1 MYNGRRPIRSITY
14 FSHIMHLLDLQK
26 QVIIIEEGGFRME
39 QSELKR
45 WDIELRGR
53 NFVIETGKYAKQA
66 NGSVLVR
73 YGDSVV
79 LVTATM
85 SDPREGIDFFP
96 LMVNYEER
104 VYAIGK
110 IPGSITRREGRPR
123 DVATLAARLIDRP
136 LRPLFPKGFYNDV
149 QIIATVLSVDN
160 DCEPDILAMNGASAA
175 LMLSDIPFDG
185 PMAGVKVGLVD
196 ERLVINPTEE
206 ERKNSR
212 LDLTVAGTKKAVL
225 MVEAGA
231 NEVSEETMIEAIE
244 LAHEEIKKL
253 VEFQEKMTAEA
264 GKEKIDFLPPE
275 IDVELEKEV
284 RDYATESI
292 NKALR
297 TVEKLTR
304 NTKIDEIKEEAISYF
319 KEKYQDDEEA
329 AVKMKQ
335 VSEILEQITKEELRK
350 MISEEGVRPDG
361 RSPEE
366 IRPIWCEVGVLP
378 RVHGSGVFTRG
389 QTQALSVVTLG
400 ATSDE
405 QILFGLGE
413 EETKRYMHHYNF
425 PPYSVGETSPLR
437 SPGRREIGHGALGE
451 RALDPMIPSQE
462 EFPYTIRVVSEVLES
477 NGSTSQASICG
488 STLALMDA
496 GVPIKEPVAGIAMG
510 LIKEGDKVTILS
522 DIQGLEDFNGDMDF
536 KVAGTKN
543 GITALQMD
551 IKIQGISKEILKRAL
566 EQARKGRLHILD
578 KMLEVIDKPRPELS
592 PYAPLM
598 ITMKIDPE
606 KIRFVIG
613 PGGKMIN
620 KIIDETGV
628 TIDINDD
635 GSVFIM
641 SDNQENGE
649 KARKMI
655 HDLTRDVVVGEI
667 YEGTVK
673 KIMNFGA
680 FVEFLPGQEGLVH
693 ISQLADHHVEKV
705 EDEVKLGD
713 KIPVKVTKIDNQGR
727 INLSRKDALKEME

>member
-1 MYNGRRPIRSITY
+1 
-14 FSHIMHLLDLQK
+14 
-26 QVIIIEEGGFRME
+26 ME
-39 QSELKR
+39 QTELKK
-45 WDIELRGR
+45 WELELQDR
-53 NFVIETGKYAKQA
+53 NLTIETGKYAKQA

-85 SDPREGIDFFP
+85 SDPREGIEFFP

-149 QIIATVLSVDN
+149 QVVATVLSVDN
-160 DCEPDILAMNGASAA
+160 DCEPDILAMNGASLA
-175 LMLSDIPFDG
+175 LMISDIPFYG

-196 ERLVINPTEE
+196 DKLVINPIEE
-206 ERKNSR
+206 ERKNSK
-212 LDLTVAGTKKAVL
+212 LDLTVAGTKDAVM

-231 NEVSEETMIEAIE
+231 NEVSEEIMIDAIE

-253 VEFQEKMTAEA
+253 VEFQEKITAEV
-264 GKEKIDFLPPE
+264 GKEKVEVQPPPKN
-275 IDVELEKEV
+275 DELENEV
-284 RDYATESI
+284 RNYATEKI

-297 TVEKLTR
+297 TIEKLNR
-304 NTKIDEIKEEAISYF
+304 NTKIDEIKEEASNYF
-319 KEKYQDDEEA
+319 AEKYQDDENFSTIL
-329 AVKMKQ
+329 KQ
-335 VSEILEQITKEELRK
+335 VSEILEQVTKEQLRK
-350 MISEEGVRPDG
+350 MIAEEEIRPDG
-361 RSPEE
+361 RRPEE

-496 GVPIKEPVAGIAMG
+496 GVPIKNPVAGIAMG
-510 LIKEGDKVTILS
+510 LIKEGDNVKILS

-551 IKIQGISKEILKRAL
+551 IKIHGISKKVLVKAL

-578 KMLEVIDKPRPELS
+578 KMLEVIDRPRPELS

-598 ITMKIDPE
+598 MTLKIDPE

-628 TIDINDD
+628 SIDINDD
-635 GSVFIM
+635 GTVFIM

-655 HDLTRDVVVGEI
+655 HNLTREVEVGEI

-693 ISQLADHHVEKV
+693 ISQLADHHVDKV

-713 KIPVKVTKIDNQGR
+713 KMPVKVTKIDNQGR

>member
-1 MYNGRRPIRSITY
+1 M
-14 FSHIMHLLDLQK
+14 
-26 QVIIIEEGGFRME
+26 
-39 QSELKR
+39 LKK
-45 WDIELRGR
+45 WEYELREKK
-53 NFVIETGKYAKQA
+53 FTIETGKYAKQA
-66 NGSVLVR
+66 NGSVLVK

-85 SDPREGIDFFP
+85 SEPREGIDFFP

-104 VYAIGK
+104 IYAIGK
-110 IPGSITRREGRPR
+110 IPGSINRREGRPR
-123 DVATLAARLIDRP
+123 DLATLSARLIDRP
-136 LRPLFPKGFYNDV
+136 LRPLFPEGFNHDV

-175 LMLSDIPFDG
+175 LIISDIPFAG
-185 PMAGVKVGLVD
+185 PIAGVKVGLID
-196 ERLVINPTEE
+196 DKLIINPAEE
-206 ERKNSR
+206 ERSKSR
-212 LDLTVAGTKKAVL
+212 LDLTVAGTDEAVL

-231 NEVSEETMIEAIE
+231 HEVPENTILDAID
-244 LAHEEIKKL
+244 LAHSEIKKL
-253 VEFQEKMTAEA
+253 VAFQKEIGEEVA
-264 GKEKIDFLPPE
+264 KEKIEYQINQIKP
-275 IDVELEKEV
+275 ELEKEV
-284 RDYATESI
+284 RDYATE
-292 NKALR
+292 KLDTALR
-297 TVEKLTR
+297 TLEKLQR
-304 NTKIDEIKEEAISYF
+304 NNRVDEVKEEVLNHFADLLIS
-319 KEKYQDDEEA
+319 DNDEDLTQL
-329 AVKMKQ
+329 KLI
-335 VSEILEQITKEELRK
+335 SNLIDQITKECLRR
-350 MISEEGVRPDG
+350 MITEERVRPDG
-361 RSPEE
+361 RATDE
-366 IRPIWCEVGVLP
+366 IRPIWCEVGFLP

-389 QTQALSVVTLG
+389 QTQAMSVVTLG
-400 ATSDE
+400 AISDE

-451 RALDPMIPSQE
+451 RALEPMIPTHE
-462 EFPYTIRVVSEVLES
+462 EFPYTIRVVSEILES
-477 NGSTSQASICG
+477 NGSSSQASICG

-510 LIKEGDKVTILS
+510 LMKENDQVVILS

-551 IKIQGISKEILKRAL
+551 IKIKGISKDILKKAL
-566 EQARKGRLHILD
+566 DQANKGRLFILD

-598 ITMKIDPE
+598 TTLKIDPE
-606 KIRFVIG
+606 KIRYVIG

-620 KIIDETGV
+620 KIIEQTGV
-628 TIDINDD
+628 KIDIEDD

-641 SDNQENGE
+641 ANDQESGE
-649 KARKMI
+649 AARKMI
-655 HDLTRDVVVGEI
+655 LNLTRETVVGEL

-693 ISQLADHHVEKV
+693 ISQLADYHVQKV
-705 EDEVKLGD
+705 EDEVNVGD
-713 KIPVKVTKIDNQGR
+713 VIPVKVTKIDNQGK
-727 INLSRKDALKEME
+727 INLSRKDALKELKEKGSL

>member
-1 MYNGRRPIRSITY
+1 
-14 FSHIMHLLDLQK
+14 
-26 QVIIIEEGGFRME
+26 ME
-39 QSELKR
+39 QRELKK
-45 WDIELRGR
+45 WDIDLRGKSF
-53 NFVIETGKYAKQA
+53 NVETGKYAKQA
-66 NGSVLVR
+66 NGSVVVR

-79 LVTATM
+79 LVTAAM
-85 SDPREGIDFFP
+85 SDPREGIDYFP

-136 LRPLFPKGFYNDV
+136 LRPLFPDNFYNDI

-160 DCEPDILAMNGASAA
+160 DCEPDILAMNGASLA
-175 LMLSDIPFDG
+175 LMISDIPFKG

-196 ERLVINPTEE
+196 GELIINPAEE
-206 ERKNSR
+206 EREESD
-212 LDLTVAGTKKAVL
+212 LDLTVAGTKDAV
-225 MVEAGA
+225 MKVEAGA
-231 NEVSEETMIEAIE
+231 DEVSEEIMISAIE
-244 LAHEEIKKL
+244 QAHDEIKRL
-253 VEFQEKMTAEA
+253 VEFQEMIAVEI
-264 GKEKIDFLPPE
+264 GKEKINVPGVE
-275 IDVELEKEV
+275 YDVELEREV
-284 RDYATESI
+284 QNFAEEKI
-292 NKALR
+292 KKALR
-297 TVEKLTR
+297 TVEKQNR
-304 NTKIDEIKEEAISYF
+304 NSKIDNVKEEALDYF
-319 KEKYQDDEEA
+319 NEKFADDDTLDE
-329 AVKMKQ
+329 KIKQ
-335 VSEILEQITKEELRK
+335 VCRILDKIIKKELRS
-350 MISEEGVRPDG
+350 MITEEGIRPDG
-361 RSPEE
+361 RTPEE
-366 IRPIWCEVGVLP
+366 IRPVWCEVGVLP
-378 RVHGSGVFTRG
+378 RAHGSGVFTRG

-437 SPGRREIGHGALGE
+437 APGRREIGHGALGE
-451 RALDPMIPSQE
+451 RALLPMIPDQE
-462 EFPYTIRVVSEVLES
+462 DFPYTIRVVSEILES
-477 NGSTSQASICG
+477 NGSSSQASICG

-510 LIKEGDKVTILS
+510 LIKENEKVAILS

-536 KVAGTKN
+536 KVAGSKN

-551 IKIQGISKEILKRAL
+551 IKVHGISREILAQAL
-566 EQARKGRLHILD
+566 EQSHKGRNYILD
-578 KMLEVIDKPRPELS
+578 KMLEVIEKPRPELS

-606 KIRFVIG
+606 KIRYVIG

-641 SDNQENGE
+641 SDDQESGE

-655 HDLTRDVVVGEI
+655 HDLTRDVVVGEL

-693 ISQLADHHVEKV
+693 ISQLADYHVKKV
-705 EDEVKLGD
+705 EDIVKQGD
-713 KIPVKVTKIDNQGR
+713 KIPVKVTKIDKQGR
-727 INLSRKDALKEME
+727 INLSRKDALKEMEEQE

>member
-1 MYNGRRPIRSITY
+1 
-14 FSHIMHLLDLQK
+14 
-26 QVIIIEEGGFRME
+26 ME
-39 QSELKR
+39 QRELKK
-45 WDIELRGR
+45 WDIDLRGKSF
-53 NFVIETGKYAKQA
+53 NVETGKYAKQA
-66 NGSVLVR
+66 NGSVVVR

-85 SDPREGIDFFP
+85 SDPREGIDYFP

-136 LRPLFPKGFYNDV
+136 LRPLFPDNFYNDI

-160 DCEPDILAMNGASAA
+160 DCEPDILAMNGASLA
-175 LMLSDIPFDG
+175 LMISDIPFKG

-196 ERLVINPTEE
+196 GELIINPAEE
-206 ERKNSR
+206 EREESD
-212 LDLTVAGTKKAVL
+212 LDLTVAGTKDAVM

-231 NEVSEETMIEAIE
+231 DEVSEEIMISAIE
-244 LAHEEIKKL
+244 QAHDEIKRL
-253 VEFQEKMTAEA
+253 VEFQEMITVEI
-264 GKEKIDFLPPE
+264 GKEKINVPGVE
-275 IDVELEKEV
+275 YDVELEREV
-284 RDYATESI
+284 QNFAEEKI
-292 NKALR
+292 KKALR
-297 TVEKLTR
+297 TVEKQNR
-304 NTKIDEIKEEAISYF
+304 NSKIDNVKEEALDYF
-319 KEKYQDDEEA
+319 NEKFADDDTLDE
-329 AVKMKQ
+329 KIKQ
-335 VSEILEQITKEELRK
+335 VCRILDKIIKKELRS
-350 MISEEGVRPDG
+350 MITEEGIRPDG
-361 RSPEE
+361 RTPEE
-366 IRPIWCEVGVLP
+366 IRPVWCEVGVLP
-378 RVHGSGVFTRG
+378 RAHGSGVFTRG

-437 SPGRREIGHGALGE
+437 APGRREIGHGALGE
-451 RALDPMIPSQE
+451 RALLPMIPDQE
-462 EFPYTIRVVSEVLES
+462 DFPYTIRVVSEILES
-477 NGSTSQASICG
+477 NGSSSQASICG

-510 LIKEGDKVTILS
+510 LIKENEKVAILS

-536 KVAGTKN
+536 KVAGSRN

-551 IKIQGISKEILKRAL
+551 IKVHGISREILAQAL
-566 EQARKGRLHILD
+566 EQSLKGRNYILD
-578 KMLEVIDKPRPELS
+578 KMLEVIEKPRPELS

-606 KIRFVIG
+606 KIRYVIG

-641 SDNQENGE
+641 SDDQESGE

-655 HDLTRDVVVGEI
+655 HDLTRDVEVGEF

-693 ISQLADHHVEKV
+693 ISQLADYHVKKV
-705 EDEVKLGD
+705 EDIVKQGD
-713 KIPVKVTKIDNQGR
+713 KIPVKVTKIDKQGR
-727 INLSRKDALKEME
+727 INLSRKDALKEMEEQE